1 MKLINSIQ
9 IVALT
14 ILTSSLSFAQTS
26 PTGTAPTVG
35 TTTNAKGNTTT
46 TNQYTGGGTNKVTTD
61 VTTTTQKNGTTVL
74 TSKMVDPVTGK
85 TTFVKNATSADGVT
99 LESSTKTITTPTK
112 SK

>member
-9 IVALT
+9 ILALT

-46 TNQYTGGGTNKVTTD
+46 TTQTTGGGTNKVTNDFTS
-61 VTTTTQKNGTTVL
+61 TTQKNGTTVT
-74 TSKMVDPVTGK
+74 TSKTVDPVTGK
-85 TTFVKNATSADGVT
+85 TTFTKNVSNDEGK
-99 LESSTKTITTPTK
+99 LESSSKTITTPTK

>member
-14 ILTSSLSFAQTS
+14 VLTSSLSFAQTS

-46 TNQYTGGGTNKVTTD
+46 TNQYTGGGTNKSTTD
-61 VTTTTQKNGTTVL
+61 FTSTTQKNGTTVT
-74 TSKMVDPVTGK
+74 TSKTVDTATGT
-85 TTFVKNATSADGVT
+85 TTFNKNVSNDGVK
-99 LESSTKTITTPTK
+99 LESSTNTITTPTK

>member
-14 ILTSSLSFAQTS
+14 VLTSSLSFAQTS

-35 TTTNAKGNTTT
+35 TTTNAKGNKAITSQT
-46 TNQYTGGGTNKVTTD
+46 TGGGLNKVTNDNTI
-61 VTTTTQKNGTTVL
+61 TTQQNGTTVI
-74 TSKMVDPVTGK
+74 TTKTVDPVTGK
-85 TTFVKNATSADGVT
+85 TTFTKQARNDQGT
-99 LESSTKTITTPTK
+99 LENSTKTITTPTK